1 MKPNKSAQSRAL
13 RRRYTVH
20 FLLTLLA
27 YTAVFCS
34 AMVILN
40 ITIVPKIADWIFET
54 TSDDVYI
61 DPANYLEEFSTEE
74 LLIDLLE
81 SYKDNG
87 TRYTLLWAAPEYQ
100 ELLSEAGIQTDD
112 PQRER
117 DADLEFSI
125 DDQYPN
131 NLVGEVRLSSMG
143 FGSNAYETTVI
154 ELTPMYLAYSMATR
168 EAQAIEDRG
177 GNWKWEQ
184 LSTKEETP
192 FHPFILRNTTFYNTA
207 RTLKIP
213 CAILLYLL
221 GCLVISLMEVRRA
234 LSYFDELSSAVVSLI
249 TDKLKPIR
257 LTKDLS
263 IAQDELNHIR
273 EESAASERA
282 AEAAQKRNNELVA
295 YLAHDIRTPLTSVIG
310 FLSMVNGDERMPKD
324 LQRFVY
330 LASQKA
336 DSLQLLVDEFFDI
349 TRFNAQSISIERSQ
363 VGVMFLLQQLADEFY
378 PQAKESNVKIVVT
391 APEEGKFCVDGE
403 KLARALGNILK
414 NALAYAASG
423 TKLTI
428 AARSTQEHWVIT
440 ITNQGSEIPTENIER
455 IFEKFYRD
463 DDARNTKAGGA
474 GLGLAIAK
482 EIVLAHKGA
491 ISAVSEHGTTSF
503 VVELPINE

>member
-1 MKPNKSAQSRAL
+1 
-13 RRRYTVH
+13 
-20 FLLTLLA
+20 
-27 YTAVFCS
+27 
-34 AMVILN
+34 
-40 ITIVPKIADWIFET
+40 
-54 TSDDVYI
+54 
-61 DPANYLEEFSTEE
+61 
-74 LLIDLLE
+74 
-81 SYKDNG
+81 
-87 TRYTLLWAAPEYQ
+87 
-100 ELLSEAGIQTDD
+100 
-112 PQRER
+112 
-117 DADLEFSI
+117 
-125 DDQYPN
+125 
-131 NLVGEVRLSSMG
+131 
-143 FGSNAYETTVI
+143 
-154 ELTPMYLAYSMATR
+154 MYLAYSMATR

-177 GNWKWEQ
+177 GDWKWEQ
-184 LSTKEETP
+184 LSTEEGAP

-221 GCLVISLMEVRRA
+221 GCLAISLMEVRRA
-234 LSYFDELSSAVVSLI
+234 LGYFDELSSAVVSLI
-249 TDKLKPIR
+249 TDKLKPIK

-378 PQAKESNVKIVVT
+378 PQAKESNIQIVVT

-423 TKLTI
+423 TKLDNSCSQHPR
-428 AARSTQEHWVIT
+428 ALGNHHNESGQRNLNGEHRKGIR
-440 ITNQGSEIPTENIER
+440 EILS
-455 IFEKFYRD
+455 
-463 DDARNTKAGGA
+463 G
-474 GLGLAIAK
+474 
-482 EIVLAHKGA
+482 
-491 ISAVSEHGTTSF
+491 
-503 VVELPINE
+503 